1 MNPGPVILSSVLMS
15 NNIQKITLILRK
27 NLFVGGRGRID
38 TTNISRTKL
47 FDNFILSSQGS

>member
-47 FDNFILSSQGS
+47 FYNFILSSQGS